1 MVGALP
7 GAIKELG
14 CDVRVGLPLY
24 RIVKETCGE
33 TRTAVRELEVPLGK
47 DVLKCSV
54 LETRNRDGVPVYLF
68 EREDLFDRP
77 NLYGTP
83 DEGYYDNLERFA
95 FFSRAALI
103 FIKEF
108 GFKPDIIH
116 GNDWQTGLIPAY
128 LKGLYKGD
136 PFFKKAA
143 TVFTIHNL
151 GYQGTFPSEKFFV
164 TGLPSSFFSPDG
176 IEFWGK
182 ISLLK
187 AGIVYAD
194 AVTTVSPR
202 YSQEIQTP
210 EFGFGLDGVLK
221 ERRQVLHGILNGV
234 DYMTW
239 DPSIDE
245 HIAKRYGP
253 ETLEG
258 KKKCKRALLDE
269 MGMDSALMDRPVLG
283 MVSRLVSQKGTDLLI
298 KKSKD
303 LSALG
308 IGVIVLATG
317 ERLYQDSFMEWAG
330 KDPKRIGVRI
340 GFDER
345 LAHSIIA
352 GSDILLIPSRY
363 EPCGLTQMY
372 AMKYGTVPLVRA
384 TGGLEDSVEQFD
396 PETGEGTG
404 FKFKKYDPKA
414 FLEAIRSAVGLFGD
428 KPSWNKL
435 IQNCMKADF
444 SWDRSARQYLDLYNK
459 ILRR

>member
-1 MVGALP
+1 
-7 GAIKELG
+7 K
-14 CDVRVGLPLY
+14 
-24 RIVKETCGE
+24 
-33 TRTAVRELEVPLGK
+33 
-47 DVLKCSV
+47 
-54 LETRNRDGVPVYLF
+54 
-68 EREDLFDRP
+68 
-77 NLYGTP
+77 
-83 DEGYYDNLERFA
+83 
-95 FFSRAALI
+95 
-103 FIKEF
+103 
-108 GFKPDIIH
+108 
-116 GNDWQTGLIPAY
+116 
-128 LKGLYKGD
+128 D
-136 PFFKKAA
+136 PFFKQTA

-151 GYQGTFPSEKFFV
+151 GYQGTFPSEKLFV
-164 TGLPSSFFSPDG
+164 TGLPSSFFSPG
-176 IEFWGK
+176 GLEYWGK

-194 AVTTVSPR
+194 VVTTVSPR

-298 KKSKD
+298 KKSND

-317 ERLYQDSFMEWAG
+317 EQLYQDSFMEWAG

-372 AMKYGTVPLVRA
+372 ALKYGTVPLVRA

-396 PETGEGTG
+396 LETGEGTG
-404 FKFKKYDPKA
+404 FKFKKYDPEA
-414 FLEAIRSAVGLFGD
+414 FLEAIRSAVDLFGD
-428 KPSWNKL
+428 KLSWNKL
-435 IQNCMKADF
+435 IQNGMKADF